1 MKTLTEFGFNY
12 GTPCQ
17 SLPFEAAD
25 SRQQAATAD
34 SRQQTADSRQQT
46 ADSRLKF

>member
-17 SLPFEAAD
+17 TLPIE
-25 SRQQAATAD
+25 TAD

-46 ADSRLKF
+46 ADSRQQTADIKF

>member
-1 MKTLTEFGFNY
+1 MKTLTEFGLGY
-12 GTPCQ
+12 GTSSN
-17 SLPFEAAD
+17 SLPFE
-25 SRQQAATAD
+25 TAD